1 MALTKPK
8 KETKP
13 KKPETLQDY
22 KDQGWEVGPVVGMS
36 NPPTYFLSKDG
47 KTIRFRPKM
56 KLNPNMPKRPKDL
69 KPKPFGGVP
78 DIPKRKMPKSGGKG
92 LGKRAAEKIKEYLD
106 KKDRAIMPLNKKSG
120 GLAGRLATRGYGKAN
135 R

>member
-22 KDQGWEVGPVVGMS
+22 KDQGWTVGPVVGMS

-56 KLNPNMPKRPKDL
+56 KINPGMPKRPKDL
-69 KPKPFGGVP
+69 FPK
-78 DIPKRKMPKSGGKG
+78 KQKPKSGLKG
-92 LGKRAAEKIKEYLD
+92 LGRKAAEKLKEHMNNNP
-106 KKDRAIMPLNKKSG
+106 INKKAG
-120 GLAGRLATRGYGKAN
+120 GLAGRLAKRGYGKAM

>member
-22 KDQGWEVGPVVGMS
+22 KDQGWTVGPMVGMS

-56 KLNPNMPKRPKDL
+56 KLSPNMPKRPKT
-69 KPKPFGGVP
+69 FGP
-78 DIPKRKMPKSGGKG
+78 DKPKRKMPKSGLKG
-92 LGKRAAEKIKEYLD
+92 LGKRAAEALR
-106 KKDRAIMPLNKKSG
+106 KKLGEKPPINKKAG
-120 GLAGRLATRGYGKAN
+120 GLAGRLAKRGYGKAN